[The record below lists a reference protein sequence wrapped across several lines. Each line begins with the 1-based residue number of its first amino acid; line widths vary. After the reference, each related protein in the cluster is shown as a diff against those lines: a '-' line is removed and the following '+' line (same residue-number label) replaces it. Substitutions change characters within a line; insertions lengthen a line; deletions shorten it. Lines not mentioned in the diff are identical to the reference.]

1 LFQVEH
7 NDMSIVAFTFV
18 VDRESAVLTAFFS
31 ATLNLTPR
39 VCAVL
44 LPLPNATV
52 GLKNRVAEDTL
63 DIPCI
68 ERVPEV
74 LDQRNFT

>member
-1 LFQVEH
+1 MFQVEH

-52 GLKNRVAEDTL
+52 GLKKTESRKT
-63 DIPCI
+63 
-68 ERVPEV
+68 R
-74 LDQRNFT
+74 